1 MSTVISDIFGVSG
14 RKLLEHLI
22 PKGHINQ
29 TEVEQNI
36 HGRMAHKA
44 ERITESLFG
53 RLTEHQIFLIKHLWM
68 HITYL

>member
-1 MSTVISDIFGVSG
+1 ME
-14 RKLLEHLI
+14 RLI

-36 HGRMAHKA
+36 HGHMAHKA

-53 RLTEHQIFLIKHLWM
+53 RLTEH
-68 HITYL
+68 